1 MGEKYTFFPEK
12 CVTFSINRTT
22 EETSEKLKFWKM
34 FLFEKKLFRLEFFLL
49 WKEILNKYWW
59 TNPLIFTHQIHHVNE
74 PQAGRRRPAERSS
87 SSLGSK
93 CKFVIFM
100 CIYKWLCLAVKT
112 AATSWNRSTNCQLGV
127 WVMSGGSLYRVLVQ
141 NQNLKPRWSCNFFF
155 RLTNGSHHKS

>member
-1 MGEKYTFFPEK
+1 
-12 CVTFSINRTT
+12 
-22 EETSEKLKFWKM
+22 M
-34 FLFEKKLFRLEFFLL
+34 FLHLK
-49 WKEILNKYWW
+49 ILNNNGW
-59 TNPLIFTHQIHHVNE
+59 NSALIFTRQIYHVNE
-74 PQAGRRRPAERSS
+74 PQASLRRRVERS

-155 RLTNGSHHKS
+155 RLTNGSHHKSYIQQKIRLLPSLFSTSFLILGFSRGLALDSA